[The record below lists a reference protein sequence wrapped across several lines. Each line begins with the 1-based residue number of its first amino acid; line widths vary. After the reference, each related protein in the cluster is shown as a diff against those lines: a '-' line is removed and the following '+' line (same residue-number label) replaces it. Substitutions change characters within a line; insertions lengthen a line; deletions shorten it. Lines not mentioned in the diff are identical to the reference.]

1 MKAGPD
7 PEWEACGV
15 DKLWG
20 ESVQEKVKSK
30 VAKCEDGASGMGD
43 GKTPCA
49 DDCPAAAKVKE
60 LA

>member
-1 MKAGPD
+1 MRGEEREDECMKAGPD

-30 VAKCEDGASGMGD
+30 VAKSEGGASG
-43 GKTPCA
+43 
-49 DDCPAAAKVKE
+49 VK
-60 LA
+60 